1 MGGPGSGSW
10 YRWSKKDVVEECR
23 EIDARRWQKEGF
35 FGTSPRCISWVWYRD
50 GEQIAA
56 ISALTSHSEAKLS
69 YSCWRNGDE
78 DNKRSVDY
86 TVPVSWT
93 ACNFGGERP
102 WFVCPGIVNGRACHR
117 RVAKLYLRS
126 GYFLCRHCHDLS
138 YETRQVGRKYS
149 ALRKCQKIRRR
160 LGGSGSTNMTEPFPP
175 RPKGMHGE
183 TYVRL
188 RLEHDKADR
197 QHTEIVLADLEK
209 VKSQLFKIG
218 GDAEN

>member
-86 TVPVSWT
+86 TVPVSWLHAT
-93 ACNFGGERP
+93 SGESA
-102 WFVCPGIVNGRACHR
+102 PGSCVR
-117 RVAKLYLRS
+117 
-126 GYFLCRHCHDLS
+126 
-138 YETRQVGRKYS
+138 
-149 ALRKCQKIRRR
+149 
-160 LGGSGSTNMTEPFPP
+160 GSLTGVP
-175 RPKGMHGE
+175 
-183 TYVRL
+183 
-188 RLEHDKADR
+188 A
-197 QHTEIVLADLEK
+197 
-209 VKSQLFKIG
+209 IG
-218 GDAEN
+218 GWRRCT